1 MKENEQEIID
11 KWEKSRVFRV
21 EIDRLKKKSTIF
33 TSPIYVNQLGFQN
46 ANAFKYL
53 YADSF
58 QRYLRM
64 NDNNVLFSVAFN
76 DLANTSF
83 LESKRKNNCLDNTLA
98 NIYKDELQKLGIG
111 LDTTK
116 TFNENSDFYIEFLQ
130 RTFIKLYELGYI
142 EKKMKMVSTDGK
154 KLYQDFEDLGY
165 NKESVSALVLNIK
178 DIKDEAIAIIDNL
191 NLEKEVKE
199 KLLKIF
205 KPCEVINIPLLTS
218 NNNNLYIHLKE
229 IWMLGGI
236 SFIVLNPNLIDYQMY
251 ASDDEEIIIS
261 DKLSFCGTYA
271 INPLTGKEIPL
282 FISTKYDEKVHLGIP
297 DVDLADY
304 DLCKSEGLE
313 YLPIVEDGYVINSDF
328 ASGLS
333 IAEANKALE
342 ESLVSEGV
350 ATKGIIYEENEIIIS
365 SLDEYGCLIPLLID
379 DDKAYPLKD
388 NLPITF
394 SKKFRYQIPNSDS
407 IEEIGSL
414 IKGSLNRLFCNG
426 LLPMGMIIY
435 DENVL
440 NTDLFNNDS
449 LKELNSFSKF
459 DYFIIDE
466 DIYANLAMPII
477 FYCFIS
483 KILKINNPLEI
494 NNILIF
500 KDVVDKNGSE
510 IIPSNLNLLD
520 FNGLLDKYSLDTIRL
535 YYYSHDYLD
544 EFKFDP
550 LELDYF
556 QNQVYLLRR
565 TFNASF
571 IENSYDLEMPLYE
584 FDKKMEELFLNNKLA
599 MAISYIFNFQKKYLQ
614 NHKWSYRQ
622 ANTFLKWISLFTPC
636 MAEEIFRDV
645 FKENHLLLEEDFK

>member
-1 MKENEQEIID
+1 MKENEQEIIE
-11 KWEKSRVFRV
+11 KWEKNRIFRV
-21 EIDRLKKKSTIF
+21 EIDRLKRKSTVF
-33 TSPIYVNQLGFQN
+33 ASPIYVNQLGFQN
-46 ANAFKYL
+46 ANAYKYL

-64 NDNNVLFSVAFN
+64 NDTNVLYSVAFN

-83 LESKRKNNCLDNTLA
+83 LESKRKNNCLDDSLA
-98 NIYKDELQKLGIG
+98 NIYKNELLKLGVG
-111 LDTTK
+111 LDITK
-116 TFNENSDFYIEFLQ
+116 AFNENSDFYIEYLQ

-142 EKKMKMVSTDGK
+142 KRKTKMVETDGK
-154 KLYQDFEDLGY
+154 KIYQDFEGVGL
-165 NKESVSALVLNIK
+165 NKENASVFVLNIK
-178 DIKDEAIAIIDNL
+178 DVRDEAIAIIENL
-191 NLEKEVKE
+191 NLDNDTKN

-236 SFIVLNPNLIDYQMY
+236 SFIVLNPDLIDYQMY
-251 ASDDEEIIIS
+251 VSDDEEIVIS

-271 INPLTGKEIPL
+271 INPLTGREIPL
-282 FISTKYDEKVHLGIP
+282 FLSTKYDEKVHLGIP
-297 DVDLADY
+297 DVNLEDY
-304 DLCKSEGLE
+304 DLCESEGLE

-328 ASGLS
+328 ISGLGVG
-333 IAEANKALE
+333 EANKILE
-342 ESLVSEGV
+342 ESFINEGV

-379 DDKAYPLKD
+379 DDKIYPLND

-407 IEEIGSL
+407 IEEIGTL
-414 IKGSLNRLFCNG
+414 INGSLNRLFCNG

-440 NTDLFNNDS
+440 NTDLFNADS
-449 LKELNSFSKF
+449 LKEITSFSKY
-459 DYFIIDE
+459 DYFIID
-466 DIYANLAMPII
+466 DDVYANLAMPII
-477 FYCFIS
+477 FYCLIS
-483 KILKINNPLEI
+483 KIVKINNPLEI
-494 NNILIF
+494 SNILIF
-500 KDVVDKNGSE
+500 KDIVDKNGNE
-510 IIPSNLNLLD
+510 IKASNLNLID
-520 FNGLLDKYSLDTIRL
+520 FNSLLDKYSLDAIRL
-535 YYYSHDYLD
+535 YYYSHNYLD
-544 EFKFDP
+544 EFRFDP

-565 TFNASF
+565 IFNAPF

-584 FDKKMEELFLNNKLA
+584 FDKHMEELFLNNQLA
-599 MAISYIFNFQKKYLQ
+599 LAIAYIFNFQKKYLQ

-622 ANTFLKWISLFTPC
+622 AFTFLKWISLFTPC
-636 MAEEIFRDV
+636 IAEEVFKDV